1 MLPYTF
7 QYLIKEKT
15 CGIYIYIY
23 FFGDPLRILLMPK
36 NTAFEA
42 DRLSFIVVD
51 INFMVNPYL
60 IFAIKLRKPSFFA
73 SEGHRVGPTQPIL

>member
-1 MLPYTF
+1 
-7 QYLIKEKT
+7 
-15 CGIYIYIY
+15 
-23 FFGDPLRILLMPK
+23 MPK
-36 NTAFEA
+36 ITAFEA

-51 INFMVNPYL
+51 IKFMLNPYL